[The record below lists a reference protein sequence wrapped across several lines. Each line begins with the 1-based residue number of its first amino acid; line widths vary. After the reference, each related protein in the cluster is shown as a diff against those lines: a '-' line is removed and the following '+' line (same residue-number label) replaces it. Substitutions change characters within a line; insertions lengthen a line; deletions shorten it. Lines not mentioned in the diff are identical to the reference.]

1 MQTISEHRK
10 RVAYLRET
18 LETLVAH
25 HRKLFDLRSQ
35 SWHEQLEGDPDR
47 QERLDELHREIAE
60 VEVQIEYMKGG
71 LDAIEPSGALAS
83 QPADPP
89 ESDPPESDSPG
100 AANGDRAEASG
111 SDSAEDAPADAANG
125 DPSSVSDDAAAEG
138 PDSGS
143 GESPAD
149 PESEP
154 PVGSA

>member
-1 MQTISEHRK
+1 MQTISDHRK
-10 RVAYLRET
+10 RIAYLRET
-18 LETLVAH
+18 LDTLVAR

-47 QERLDELHREIAE
+47 QEKLDELHREIAE

-71 LDAIEPSGALAS
+71 LNAIEPSGALPS

-89 ESDPPESDSPG
+89 ESEPPE
-100 AANGDRAEASG
+100 AANGDRAETAG
-111 SDSAEDAPADAANG
+111 SDSAEDAPADAASG
-125 DPSSVSDDAAAEG
+125 DPSSVSDDATAEG

-143 GESPAD
+143 GELPAD
-149 PESEP
+149 PEGEP

>member
-1 MQTISEHRK
+1 MQTISDHRK

-18 LETLVAH
+18 LETLMAR

-47 QERLDELHREIAE
+47 QEKLDQLHRDIAE

-71 LDAIEPSGALAS
+71 LNAIEPSGALPS

-89 ESDPPESDSPG
+89 ESEPPE
-100 AANGDRAEASG
+100 AVNGDRAGTAG
-111 SDSAEDAPADAANG
+111 SDSAEDAPADAASG
-125 DPSSVSDDAAAEG
+125 DPSSVSDDARAEG

-143 GESPAD
+143 GELPAD
-149 PESEP
+149 PEGEP
-154 PVGSA
+154 PVGTA